1 MENNN
6 LLEFEYNGSI
16 VPFALT
22 GNDVMIN
29 ATEMAR
35 PYGKNKQPYEFIR
48 SQGFKE
54 YIEALLEPGNFRYED
69 LVITVKGGSKDG
81 IRGGT
86 WLHRLVA
93 IRYAQWIE
101 PRFAVWVDMKIDEII
116 NNGFAL
122 RDAEIGRLNSE
133 ITNLQIIIQTQQPQV
148 DYYSQVLTTSE
159 NLYSTRDIV
168 KELKLGI
175 SNTELLRL
183 LEKNNLIFRSPDK
196 KKWYLREPFD
206 KFGYTKV
213 VTILDKSGKPR
224 NIKRWTEEGRHWI
237 YSLSKKL

>member
-16 VPFALT
+16 IPFALT
-22 GNDVMIN
+22 GNDVMIS
-29 ATEMAR
+29 ATEMA
-35 PYGKNKQPYEFIR
+35 KLFNKRIADWKRLPSTQKYLN
-48 SQGFKE
+48 
-54 YIEALLEPGNFRYED
+54 ALLKVGFSHLDQLIISEW
-69 LVITVKGGSKDG
+69 GGSNQG
-81 IRGGT
+81 TGRGT
-86 WLHRLVA
+86 WMHRLVA
-93 IRYAQWIE
+93 IE
-101 PRFAVWVDMKIDEII
+101 FARWLSPMFSIWCNMKIDEII

-168 KELKLGI
+168 KELNLGI

>member
-1 MENNN
+1 MKNNN

-16 VPFALT
+16 IPFALT
-22 GNDVMIN
+22 GNDVMIS
-29 ATEMAR
+29 ATEMA
-35 PYGKNKQPYEFIR
+35 KLFNKRIADWKRLPSTQ
-48 SQGFKE
+48 E
-54 YIEALLEPGNFRYED
+54 YLNALLKVGFSHLDQLIISEW
-69 LVITVKGGSKDG
+69 GGSNQG
-81 IRGGT
+81 TGRGT
-86 WLHRLVA
+86 WMHRLVA
-93 IRYAQWIE
+93 IE
-101 PRFAVWVDMKIDEII
+101 FARWLSPMFSIWCNMKIDEII

-133 ITNLQIIIQTQQPQV
+133 ITNLQITIQSQQPQV
-148 DYYSQVLTTSE
+148 DYCSQVLTTSE

-168 KELKLGI
+168 KDLGLGI
-175 SNTELLRL
+175 SNVELLRL

>member
-16 VPFALT
+16 IPFALT
-22 GNDVMIN
+22 GNDVMIS
-29 ATEMAR
+29 ATEMA
-35 PYGKNKQPYEFIR
+35 KLFNKRIADWKRLPSTQ
-48 SQGFKE
+48 E
-54 YIEALLEPGNFRYED
+54 YLNALLKVGFSHLDQLIISEW
-69 LVITVKGGSKDG
+69 GGSNQG
-81 IRGGT
+81 TGRGT
-86 WLHRLVA
+86 WMHRLVA
-93 IRYAQWIE
+93 IE
-101 PRFAVWVDMKIDEII
+101 FARWLSPMFSIWCNMKIDEII

-168 KELKLGI
+168 KELNLGI

>member
-16 VPFALT
+16 IPFALT
-22 GNDVMIN
+22 GNDVMIS
-29 ATEMAR
+29 ATEMA
-35 PYGKNKQPYEFIR
+35 KLFNKRIADWKRLPSTQ
-48 SQGFKE
+48 E
-54 YIEALLEPGNFRYED
+54 YLNALLKVGFSHLDQLIISEW
-69 LVITVKGGSKDG
+69 GGSNQG
-81 IRGGT
+81 TGRGT
-86 WLHRLVA
+86 WMHRLVA
-93 IRYAQWIE
+93 IE
-101 PRFAVWVDMKIDEII
+101 FARWLSPMFSIWCNMKIDEII

-133 ITNLQIIIQTQQPQV
+133 ITNLQITIQSQQPQV
-148 DYYSQVLTTSE
+148 DYCSQVLTTSE

-168 KELKLGI
+168 KDLGLGI
-175 SNTELLRL
+175 SNVELLRL